1 MLTRSLTTVAGG
13 NLSIKSHQNRI
24 EQCSHMN
31 NKMKKGKVDPK
42 KNTSVGITGA
52 LYTGFLRK
60 EFLAPH

>member
-24 EQCSHMN
+24 EQCSHM
-31 NKMKKGKVDPK
+31 KKGKVDPK
-42 KNTSVGITGA
+42 KNTSVGITA
-52 LYTGFLRK
+52 AFYTGFLRK